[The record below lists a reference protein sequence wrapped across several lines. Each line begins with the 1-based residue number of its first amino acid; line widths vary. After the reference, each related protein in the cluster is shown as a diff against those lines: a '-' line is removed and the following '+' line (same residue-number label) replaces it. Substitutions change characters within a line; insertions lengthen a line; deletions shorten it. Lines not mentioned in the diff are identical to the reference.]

1 MRSVTTMGSV
11 VAIDAGGSH
20 WPRYGSARRH
30 VEELQIVL
38 ADGTV
43 LPRRPAS
50 DRPIRTTAT
59 PQDADGDDA
68 AAARAWSIRSPA

>member
-1 MRSVTTMGSV
+1 MGSV

-38 ADGTV
+38 ADGDGAA
-43 LPRRPAS
+43 RRPAR
-50 DRPIRTTAT
+50 DRSKRTTAIAR
-59 PQDADGDDA
+59 DNGDRRPA
-68 AAARAWSIRSPA
+68 ATVWSNPLPG

>member
-43 LPRRPAS
+43 LRVGRHSVDRTRP
-50 DRPIRTTAT
+50 TAT
-59 PQDADGDDA
+59 PQNDGD
-68 AAARAWSIRSPA
+68 RRTRCTAWSIPSPV